1 MILKQP
7 GNLIAFLSTTKLYPE
22 PFNKQLFCFFA
33 YFFLDLHLYS
43 IPIYR
48 YTVCSFSC
56 VQLFAAP
63 WTIACQAPLSVGL
76 SRQEYWSG
84 LPCLPPGDLPD
95 PGSNLGLLCLCCIG
109 RQILYHCTTSEA
121 GMLYTFI
128 LSFSCLP
135 MFIVRCQE
143 EE

>member
-84 LPCLPPGDLPD
+84 LPFPPPGDLPD
-95 PGSNLGLLCLCCIG
+95 PGIKPASPTL
-109 RQILYHCTTSEA
+109 
-121 GMLYTFI
+121 
-128 LSFSCLP
+128 
-135 MFIVRCQE
+135 QE
-143 EE
+143 GS